1 MRIVTATLVLAGVA
15 GAALWLGI
23 RPELRPPTV
32 AMERWQTPAF
42 DIASHANRW
51 VLDAARNGR
60 ENTLSGRWIGDNC
73 YHTPDQP
80 ASAVFLFGREKRSL
94 PGLDEPASRIHIQLW
109 EGRGRVT
116 IDRFRDHADTVG
128 RRRTLELGGAD
139 ATALMALFRDGGYA
153 SMPPAEFPDRTCD
166 PGHAMVL
173 QSCIDGRYYA
183 VFRRCEGSDATP
195 NLRAL
200 GKRLDAFLA
209 ERNASGP

>member
-1 MRIVTATLVLAGVA
+1 MAATLVLAGVA

-23 RPELRPPTV
+23 RPEPHPPTV

-80 ASAVFLFGREKRSL
+80 ASAVFLFGRENRSL

-116 IDRFRDHADTVG
+116 VDRFHDYADIAG
-128 RRRTLELGGAD
+128 RRRTLELSGAD
-139 ATALMALFRDGGYA
+139 AAALMALFQEGGYA
-153 SMPPAEFPDRTCD
+153 DMPPPESPDRSCD
-166 PGHAMVL
+166 PGQSMVL

-183 VFRRCEGSDATP
+183 VSRRCEGSDAAP

-200 GKRLDAFLA
+200 GERLDAFLA
-209 ERNASGP
+209 GRNPPEP